1 MTQNPDSG
9 DLRNKLNMETSRIA
23 WKELQ
28 TYYARGHI
36 VRVAPEL
43 DLLTV
48 ASELA
53 ADNATLLR
61 QWMET
66 DQVGEISVT
75 DAQRYYD
82 ENRELWAVVLMP
94 WVLVQDK
101 P

>member
-9 DLRNKLNMETSRIA
+9 DLRNKLNKETSRIA